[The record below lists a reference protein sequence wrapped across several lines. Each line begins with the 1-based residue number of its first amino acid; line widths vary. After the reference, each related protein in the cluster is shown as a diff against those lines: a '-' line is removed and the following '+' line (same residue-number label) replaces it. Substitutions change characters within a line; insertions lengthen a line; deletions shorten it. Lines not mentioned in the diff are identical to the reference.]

1 MVVIERDADGTP
13 TVWCDPEI
21 ADLVVALNKAGVRTV
36 ASCSGHEHRP
46 GSIALADGRWLTIA
60 SDRETHRRIE
70 SMFPVDI
77 NGNPHTLSP
86 AGKGGLQAIVA
97 DIRHSALVDDY
108 EPQQIAFLES
118 IADRLATEQP
128 ASSAPPGVMV
138 GCYVVDEASCV
149 PHFHPTYGSG
159 LFVTAAAILAQP
171 APAAAVTWHRFE
183 DRMPPSQEWVMAK
196 SRLTGAVT
204 PLSVLTD
211 EAAADLIE
219 RYEGWHAIVAP
230 AAEQDVPQGGDDGV
244 VPLDLEQHEREALN
258 YLGSA
263 LKDRNSK
270 RAVDKA
276 LALCDFY
283 AGRNQLTFCHRDLLQ
298 RKLLPAAAPA
308 VAKMWLELVEQIA
321 APLNCR
327 ASEHVDANAHVIAAA
342 RCLAATQPEARGVE
356 AAIREVREAEIFSDG
371 VEADLHMAGIHG
383 EAAAF
388 MAGRLAALDEL
399 TDTLDAAP
407 AAPRVQP
414 SFTELQ
420 AWALANGH
428 SGKTNDEAYAAWRSA
443 NAQHDRVQADEL
455 AQEWLKYAR
464 DLRGDGCY
472 SCCAGTYEHCAAHLK
487 ALFGKC
493 PHPGCKFTDGKPC
506 AYAHCPQQGSI
517 EGTSR

>member
-1 MVVIERDADGTP
+1 MNTPSREDRMVVIERDSAGTP

-36 ASCSGHEHRP
+36 ASCSGHGHRP

-128 ASSAPPGVMV
+128 ASSAPPGAMV

-263 LKDRNSK
+263 LKDRNAK

-327 ASEHVDANAHVIAAA
+327 ASEHVDANTHVIAAA
-342 RCLAATQPEARGVE
+342 RRLAATRPDAPPTEQGAHP
-356 AAIREVREAEIFSDG
+356 D
-371 VEADLHMAGIHG
+371 DLAVDRF
-383 EAAAF
+383 AAA
-388 MAGRLAALDEL
+388 MKAKLAKKRAEGRGGWDDPAQCSVVFLSEL
-399 TDTLDAAP
+399 LQEHVRKGDPVDVGNFAMMLHQRGFGILP
-407 AAPRVQP
+407 AKEPKARVEMC
-414 SFTELQ
+414 T
-420 AWALANGH
+420 
-428 SGKTNDEAYAAWRSA
+428 
-443 NAQHDRVQADEL
+443 
-455 AQEWLKYAR
+455 
-464 DLRGDGCY
+464 
-472 SCCAGTYEHCAAHLK
+472 
-487 ALFGKC
+487 
-493 PHPGCKFTDGKPC
+493 HPGCKFSDGKPC
-506 AYAHCPQQGSI
+506 AYIHCPNAQAVQA
-517 EGTSR
+517 